1 MGEKVKAEDKE
12 KIEKQKVAL
21 DEIEQIVK
29 QWVIKRRWQED
40 LDHYED
46 LRKQFMYG

>member
-1 MGEKVKAEDKE
+1 MEVENTVKLQN
-12 KIEKQKVAL
+12 QKKAL
-21 DEIEQIVK
+21 DEIEQVIK

-46 LRKQFMYG
+46 LRKQFLYG